1 MVGKSGEQS
10 NRRHLGPPPRSSVR
24 RIDRRTSAWARVP
37 GSAPPSEPTRHLAIP
52 ITGATL
58 RLGLTAPRRPTT
70 GRPSPLNHYTHIV
83 VGAGSAGCAVAAAL
97 SRAPGC
103 HVLLLEAGPDYRDAD
118 LPAELRDGTTPAIGS
133 HDWGLVAES
142 KNGAQR
148 PIPRGKVVGGTS
160 QVNSCI
166 ALRPDPDDF
175 GGGTGPGSW
184 SEMLKAFL
192 AVETDHDFTGDWHG
206 SRGPLPI
213 RREALDDFTPV
224 SRRFLDAALSRGFT
238 EVEDHNAPS
247 STGVGPAPLNLAAD
261 GTRVSSRRA
270 FLEPA
275 RDNADLEVLDR
286 ASVRGLVFDGTR
298 ATGVRY
304 TRPPTT
310 EIHVATAP
318 TIILVAGAYGT
329 PEILL
334 RSGVG
339 PQDQL
344 DAAGI
349 EVVANR
355 PGVGMNLSDHSQVPV
370 TFRLDEGVVREGVPC
385 VQALLRYTSSLPHAA
400 RNDMQLCM
408 INHVDLPGYRSDLAA
423 AWRQPTASALTSNLM
438 LPNARGTVTL
448 GPDRHLHIDYD
459 FVDVDEDLA
468 RHREGVRLASELL
481 ASAPFAGRIS
491 HIDQPDPD
499 VLADD
504 EALDEWLLERLQPGH
519 HPVGTA
525 RRGPASDATA
535 VVSESF
541 AVHGTE
547 GLFVADASIL
557 AEPLRANT
565 NLTVTALAL
574 TAAPT
579 LSNA

>member
-1 MVGKSGEQS
+1 M
-10 NRRHLGPPPRSSVR
+10 N
-24 RIDRRTSAWARVP
+24 D
-37 GSAPPSEPTRHLAIP
+37 
-52 ITGATL
+52 
-58 RLGLTAPRRPTT
+58 
-70 GRPSPLNHYTHIV
+70 YTHIV

-97 SRAPGC
+97 SRAPGA

-133 HDWGLVAES
+133 HDWGLVAFS
-142 KNGAQR
+142 KDGAPR
-148 PIPRGKVVGGTS
+148 SIPRGKVVGGTS

-175 GGGTGPGSW
+175 GTGSGPGSW
-184 SEMLKAFL
+184 SEMLEAFL
-192 AVETDHDFTGDWHG
+192 AIETDHDFTGHAHG

-213 RREALDDFTPV
+213 RREALDDFAPV
-224 SRRFLDAALSRGFT
+224 SRRFLDAALSRGFSGI
-238 EVEDHNAPS
+238 EDHNAPS

-270 FLEPA
+270 FLEPV
-275 RDNADLEVLDR
+275 RDNAGLEVLDR
-286 ASVRGLVFDGTR
+286 AAVRGLVFDGTR
-298 ATGVRY
+298 ATGVQY

-310 EIHVATAP
+310 EVHVATAP
-318 TIILVAGAYGT
+318 TIILAAGAYGT
-329 PEILL
+329 PELLL

-339 PQDQL
+339 PRHQL

-355 PGVGMNLSDHSQVPV
+355 PGVGMNLSDHSQVPI
-370 TFRLDEGVVREGVPC
+370 TFRLDEGVARDGVPC
-385 VQALLRYTSSLPHAA
+385 VQALLRYSSSLPHAA

-423 AWRQPTASALTSNLM
+423 AWHQPTASALTSNLM
-438 LPNARGTVTL
+438 LPNARGTVAL
-448 GPDRHLHIDYD
+448 DPNRHLRIDYN
-459 FVDVDEDLA
+459 FVDADDDLA

-504 EALDEWLLERLQPGH
+504 DALDGWLLERLQPGH

-525 RRGPASDATA
+525 RRGPASDTTA

-547 GLFVADASIL
+547 GLFVADASVL
-557 AEPLRANT
+557 ADPLRANT

-574 TAAPT
+574 AAAPT
-579 LSNA
+579 LSHA